1 MWEIFVFLTAVG
13 DETWN
18 RWRAV
23 LPVVEFSFL
32 LDMRFVACGCFT
44 LRSRAHLGKPFS
56 FWKVAHAGEGT
67 LEKPVEHGFY
77 GWIIRTLIC
86 IRVPRLVVFGL
97 EDNVGKG
104 SRQNRIV
111 PSVEGL
117 AREAWSWEVVCMK
130 CVMRWDVFVSRFFRE
145 MRTEPLDATP
155 WIASASLVSTERSL
169 LTEML
174 LTNFEWLNPRDCLI
188 KTKQTASRKRCELFV
203 ISAQC
208 FYVPP

>member
-1 MWEIFVFLTAVG
+1 
-13 DETWN
+13 
-18 RWRAV
+18 
-23 LPVVEFSFL
+23 
-32 LDMRFVACGCFT
+32 MRFVACGCFT

>member
-1 MWEIFVFLTAVG
+1 
-13 DETWN
+13 
-18 RWRAV
+18 
-23 LPVVEFSFL
+23 
-32 LDMRFVACGCFT
+32 MRFVACGCFT

-117 AREAWSWEVVCMK
+117 AREAWSWEVVCHEMCDALR
-130 CVMRWDVFVSRFFRE
+130 CVCEPFSLLRMS
-145 MRTEPLDATP
+145 TEPLDATP
-155 WIASASLVSTERSL
+155 WNASASFMYLCMKRSL

>member
-1 MWEIFVFLTAVG
+1 MKQVTCRPPGGRVLFSTWHEI
-13 DETWN
+13 
-18 RWRAV
+18 
-23 LPVVEFSFL
+23 
-32 LDMRFVACGCFT
+32 VACGCFT

-117 AREAWSWEVVCMK
+117 AREAWSWEVVCMIMCDALR
-130 CVMRWDVFVSRFFRE
+130 CVCEPFLREWAPNRLMRHRGL
-145 MRTEPLDATP
+145 PQ
-155 WIASASLVSTERSL
+155 LVR
-169 LTEML
+169 
-174 LTNFEWLNPRDCLI
+174 CL
-188 KTKQTASRKRCELFV
+188 TASHDPFSLRCCSRTLND
-203 ISAQC
+203 
-208 FYVPP
+208 

>member
-1 MWEIFVFLTAVG
+1 MLWFITTIVG

-117 AREAWSWEVVCMK
+117 AREAWSWEVVCMIMCDASR
-130 CVMRWDVFVSRFFRE
+130 CVCEPFLREWAPNRLMRHRG
-145 MRTEPLDATP
+145 LLQ
-155 WIASASLVSTERSL
+155 LVRHHCVPRSL

>member
-1 MWEIFVFLTAVG
+1 
-13 DETWN
+13 
-18 RWRAV
+18 
-23 LPVVEFSFL
+23 
-32 LDMRFVACGCFT
+32 MRFVACGCFT

-117 AREAWSWEVVCMK
+117 AREAWSWEVVCMIMCDALR
-130 CVMRWDVFVSRFFRE
+130 CVCEPFLRERAPNRLMRRRG
-145 MRTEPLDATP
+145 LLQ
-155 WIASASLVSTERSL
+155 LVRPSVPRSL

>member
-1 MWEIFVFLTAVG
+1 MLWFITTIVG

-117 AREAWSWEVVCMK
+117 AREAWSWEVVCMIMCDALR
-130 CVMRWDVFVSRFFRE
+130 CVCEPFLREWAPNRLMRHRG
-145 MRTEPLDATP
+145 LLQ
-155 WIASASLVSTERSL
+155 LVRSYVPRSL